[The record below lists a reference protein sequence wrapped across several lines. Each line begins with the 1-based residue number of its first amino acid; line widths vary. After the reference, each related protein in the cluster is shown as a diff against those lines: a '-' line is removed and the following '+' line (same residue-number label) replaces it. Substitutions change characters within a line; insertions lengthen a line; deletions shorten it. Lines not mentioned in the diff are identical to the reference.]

1 MNRFLSTIVI
11 ASALVVPVA
20 SFAGTPDDSVTRS
33 EVRAQ
38 VAEAQQAGTLHESKV
53 HYPSQQ
59 ASMHAAPS
67 ADAMSYGT
75 SLTGSS
81 QSREFAVT
89 APQNGL
95 FAHH

>member
-20 SFAGTPDDSVTRS
+20 SYARTPDDSVTRS

-38 VAEAQQAGTLHESKV
+38 AVGAEQNGTLHQSKV

-59 ASMHAAPS
+59 ASMQAERTVGAT
-67 ADAMSYGT
+67 SYG
-75 SLTGSS
+75 SPMAGSS
-81 QSREFAVT
+81 QSREVTVT
-89 APQNGL
+89 APHNSL
-95 FAHH
+95 FSHH